1 MPEPTSTIIASEK
14 DPSRGIFFQKLN
26 ILGKSQKKSETG
38 VTKLSTAL
46 RAANKFSIFL
56 SPFVN
61 TRQAGH
67 DPHTMTGPE

>member
-1 MPEPTSTIIASEK
+1 M
-14 DPSRGIFFQKLN
+14 
-26 ILGKSQKKSETG
+26 
-38 VTKLSTAL
+38 TKLSTAL